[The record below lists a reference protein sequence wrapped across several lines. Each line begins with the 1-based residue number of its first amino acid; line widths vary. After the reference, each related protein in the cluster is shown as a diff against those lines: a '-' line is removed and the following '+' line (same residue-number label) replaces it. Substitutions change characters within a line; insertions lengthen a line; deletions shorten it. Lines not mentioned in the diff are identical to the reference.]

1 MKQLTHN
8 AGNLLISFAFLL
20 TTLHVVFLL
29 PEVSCAQTSSDA
41 SGTFAAPNGAD
52 LALGDSCYTITA
64 GTEGKEQPI
73 GYVFQSL
80 TSERMDGLDVL
91 TVVVHQHLLTK
102 KFDMRD
108 RLVLRKT
115 DLTPLHLDTDRDGS
129 PHVHLDYV
137 PGHVTGWK
145 MVGGTKQPIDVALDG
160 RVWDGNL
167 WGVTFAALPL
177 KAGADYRLP
186 VYQYDS
192 GKGEFFVT
200 VIGEQKVTT
209 PKGEVKAWVAEV
221 GLKSDERVKYL
232 LGQTPRME
240 LGYNAGPISQQH
252 LGGDCSGLR

>member
-1 MKQLTHN
+1 MKHSTDDHRK
-8 AGNLLISFAFLL
+8 FLKRS
-20 TTLHVVFLL
+20 VFLL
-29 PEVSCAQTSSDA
+29 LTVNAAFVFPQTIYAQTA
-41 SGTFAAPNGAD
+41 ANPLGIFAAPNGAT
-52 LALGDSCYTITA
+52 LALGDSCYTITT
-64 GTEGKEQPI
+64 GTDGKERPI

-80 TSERMDGLDVL
+80 TSDHMDGIDVL

-108 RLVLRKT
+108 RLVLRRT

-129 PHVHLDYV
+129 PHVHLDYA
-137 PGHVTGWK
+137 PGRVTGWK
-145 MVGGTKQPIDVALDG
+145 MVGAAKHPIDVALDG

-177 KAGADYRLP
+177 KAGTNYQLP

-200 VIGEQKVTT
+200 VVGEQKVTT
-209 PKGEVKAWVAEV
+209 PVGDVEAWVAEV
-221 GLKSDERVKYL
+221 GLKPGERVKYL

-240 LGYNAGPISQQH
+240 LGYVAGPMSQR
-252 LGGDCSGLR
+252 LGGVCAGLR